1 MENVKEIIIYLSH
14 SLQLFLEFLSV
25 ICVFVGLVKSLPA
38 AIINFKNQSIL
49 HLMRTRFGTWLALA
63 LEFQLAADILATT
76 INPSMEELIKLAII
90 AVIRT
95 FLNYFL
101 SKELES
107 AESNFDNA
115 TKANTTTHH
124 GKGNNR

>member
-1 MENVKEIIIYLSH
+1 MESIKEILIYLSQ

-25 ICVFVGLVKSLPA
+25 ICVFIGLVKSLPT
-38 AIINFKNQSIL
+38 AITNFKNQSIL

-76 INPSMEELIKLAII
+76 INPGMEELIKLAII

-107 AESNFDNA
+107 AESNFANA
-115 TKANTTTHH
+115 NKANTTTNQEE
-124 GKGNNR
+124 KSQ

>member
-1 MENVKEIIIYLSH
+1 MESIKEILIYLSQ

-25 ICVFVGLVKSLPA
+25 ICVFIGLVKSLPT
-38 AIINFKNQSIL
+38 AITNFKNQSIL

-76 INPSMEELIKLAII
+76 INPGMEELIKLAII

-107 AESNFDNA
+107 AESNFAN
-115 TKANTTTHH
+115 TKKANSMTNQ
-124 GKGNNR
+124 GEKSQ

>member
-1 MENVKEIIIYLSH
+1 LDSIKEIIIYF
-14 SLQLFLEFLSV
+14 SLMLQVFLELLSV
-25 ICVFVGLVKSLPA
+25 ICVFVGLVKALYTTITKVKS
-38 AIINFKNQSIL
+38 QSIL
-49 HLMRTRFGTWLALA
+49 YLIRARFGTWLALA

-101 SKELES
+101 SKELDY
-107 AESNFDNA
+107 AESNVAIVGQTDA
-115 TKANTTTHH
+115 TTLE
-124 GKGNNR
+124 GKK

>member
-1 MENVKEIIIYLSH
+1 MESIKEIIIYLSQ
-14 SLQLFLEFLSV
+14 SLQLLLEFLSV
-25 ICVFVGLVKSLPA
+25 ICVFVGLVKSLPT
-38 AIINFKNQSIL
+38 AITNFKNQSIL

-107 AESNFDNA
+107 AESNFANA
-115 TKANTTTHH
+115 SAHH
-124 GKGNNR
+124 GKK

>member
-1 MENVKEIIIYLSH
+1 MEVNFVGKHKEIIIYLSQ
-14 SLQLFLEFLSV
+14 SLQLLLEFLSV
-25 ICVFVGLVKSLPA
+25 ICVFVGLVKSLPT
-38 AIINFKNQSIL
+38 AITNFKNQSIL

-107 AESNFDNA
+107 AESNFANA
-115 TKANTTTHH
+115 SAHH
-124 GKGNNR
+124 GKK

>member
-1 MENVKEIIIYLSH
+1 MIKEIIIYLSQG
-14 SLQLFLEFLSV
+14 LQVFLELLSV
-25 ICVFVGLVKSLPA
+25 ICVFIGLIKSIPA
-38 AIINFKNQSIL
+38 VITNFKNQSLL
-49 HLMRTRFGTWLALA
+49 HLIRTRFGTWLALA

-101 SKELES
+101 SKEL
-107 AESNFDNA
+107 
-115 TKANTTTHH
+115 
-124 GKGNNR
+124 NNCAK

>member
-1 MENVKEIIIYLSH
+1 MESIKEILIYISQ

-25 ICVFVGLVKSLPA
+25 ICVFVGLVKSLPT
-38 AIINFKNQSIL
+38 AITNVKNQSIL

-101 SKELES
+101 SKELDS
-107 AESNFDNA
+107 AESNFSV
-115 TKANTTTHH
+115 ANKSRSAAKH
-124 GKGNNR
+124 GEK

>member
-1 MENVKEIIIYLSH
+1 MESIKEILIYISQ

-25 ICVFVGLVKSLPA
+25 ICVFVGLVKSLPT
-38 AIINFKNQSIL
+38 AITNVKNQSIL

-101 SKELES
+101 SKELDS
-107 AESNFDNA
+107 AENNFSV
-115 TKANTTTHH
+115 ANDTRSDTQH
-124 GKGNNR
+124 GEK